1 MILTDEQLLQIM
13 KEPRNG
19 KAIVAGSYLQN
30 KHKVHITGEGY
41 EKEVKQVEGYEAD
54 SEYNIR
60 KQIAQPSTIQ
70 ITSII
75 LDNLNR
81 WTSAQGTVKKV
92 DFKDKNKN
100 DEFQEILSQVWHG
113 DSLEKFITT
122 FYRDAIYTEFNGF
135 ILVTKPKVIDA
146 NFIEKEGVIVP
157 RKSEAL
163 DPYLIFVSNSDVHDF
178 LLTGDKV
185 EYIVI
190 NLGDDYYRFIDDAQ
204 DIVFK
209 WRKDKQKIVESEGI
223 ANELGFVPAIKVSQ
237 LNKQLLSDQVKT
249 SPIDHIIPALDR
261 YFSADADLRMQ
272 FIRHA
277 YPKLAIVTK
286 QCETCN
292 GSGTTFLKLDDGTYD
307 MDTKVDCKSC
317 GGTGKVVP
325 ISRGGVIGLPEYI
338 SSQDSPYPGAPASYI
353 TPDNDSLRLCI
364 EDLESQYKSIV
375 YSGTGDK
382 NLIAENIQT
391 ATENVTNS
399 RSLEDRIRDIT
410 LMVEKVE
417 KFLIECVIKLHN
429 DFKSLS
435 DYYISIRYGKRI
447 STKSETELLN
457 EAKAAKDSGMP
468 TSYVSALHKDLIYA
482 KYKNNHEELQRQL
495 LLAEV
500 EPLSAYSIDEID
512 KVKDYLD
519 KRDLEVKLNFDAII
533 AELEQEIPLYYFMP
547 EADYRT
553 KVATINRK
561 IDEILQRRVGEN
573 NPSGRQGLGTV
584 DEN

>member
-1 MILTDEQLLQIM
+1 MILTEEQLLQIM

-19 KAIVAGSYLQN
+19 KSIVAGSRLQN

-41 EKEVKQVEGYEAD
+41 EQEVKQVEGYEAD

-81 WTSAQGTVKKV
+81 WTSSQGTVKKI

-100 DEFQEILSQVWHG
+100 DAFQRILSQVWHG

-135 ILVTKPKVIDA
+135 ILVTKPKVIDD
-146 NFIEKEGVIVP
+146 NYIERDGVITY
-157 RKSEAL
+157 RETEAL
-163 DPYLIFVSNSDVHDF
+163 DPYLIFVANSDVHDF
-178 LLTGDKV
+178 FLTGDKV
-185 EYIVI
+185 EYII
-190 NLGDDYYRFIDDAQ
+190 IKLNDDHYRLIDDEQ
-204 DIVFK
+204 DIVFR
-209 WRKDKQKIVESEGI
+209 WRKDKQKIDQQEGI

-237 LNKQLLSDQVKT
+237 INKQLLSDQVKT

-292 GSGTTFLKLDDGTYD
+292 GSGTTFLKSKDGTYD
-307 MDTKVDCKSC
+307 MDTKVDCRSC
-317 GGTGKVVP
+317 GGTGKLVP

-364 EDLESQYKSIV
+364 EDLESQRESII
-375 YSGTGDK
+375 YSGTGDR

-391 ATENVTNS
+391 ATENITNS

-417 KFLIECVIKLHN
+417 KFIITCIIKMHN

-447 STKSETELLN
+447 STKSETELLT

-500 EPLSAYSIDEID
+500 EPLSAYSIDEIG
-512 KVKDYLD
+512 KVKDYLNE
-519 KRDLEVKLNFDAII
+519 RDLQVKLNFDSII
-533 AELEQEIPLYYFMP
+533 AELEQEISLYYFMP
-547 EADYRT
+547 DKDYRT
-553 KVATINRK
+553 KVAAINTK
-561 IDEILQRRVGEN
+561 INEILQRRVRTSDPGTGQDMGEME
-573 NPSGRQGLGTV
+573 
-584 DEN
+584 EN